1 MDPYKILKYPHM
13 TEKSIGLVEREN
25 KLVFITVRKATKD
38 QIRKAF
44 EEAFN
49 VEVESINT
57 LITRNGEKKAFIK
70 LKPKYHAAD
79 IAVRLGII

>member
-25 KLVFITVRKATKD
+25 KLVFITQREATKP
-38 QIRKAF
+38 QIKQAF
-44 EEAFN
+44 EQAFK

-57 LITRNGEKKAFIK
+57 LITRSGEKRAFIK
-70 LKPKYHAAD
+70 LKPKHNAAD